1 MPLAG
6 EWDFFSRGP
15 AEMVQKWRVSVT
27 TALEMTGSD
36 LVAELSRDDDTI
48 SVQVMIRE
56 AGRIW
61 DRLAKLDLILSG
73 DVATW
78 SKVVTGRDSVIEVRV
93 DHALQEARQQTATLL
108 RLLAEIEKQR
118 SGAPAGDGDDSD
130 GLAGL

>member
-1 MPLAG
+1 
-6 EWDFFSRGP
+6 
-15 AEMVQKWRVSVT
+15 MVQKWRVSVT

-118 SGAPAGDGDDSD
+118 SGVPAGDGDDSD